1 MIEAARHDTSSS
13 GTASRRSSVLPVLSR
28 TLASFWADRI
38 PSVAA
43 GVTFFFLLALFPA
56 IFSIV
61 SLYGLFADRS
71 SISQLISAVAPY
83 LPSGAIDVVRTDLI
97 RLAAEKPS
105 KLDLAFFT
113 GMAIAL
119 WSASGGVSA
128 LIDAMNVAFNRKETR
143 GFLKLTFDA
152 LVFTVIITIAMVAAV
167 YLAVVLPVGL
177 AHAPYGQ
184 QLDSVFAFLRW
195 PVVFV
200 AAMLLVH
207 LIYRIAPDR
216 RDKET
221 SWISWGSASAALLW
235 ILGTLV
241 FTWYVQ
247 KFGTYDRTY
256 GSLGSAVGFLTW
268 IWITVVILLAG
279 AELDSEI
286 ARAHGDRGNRT
297 EP

>member
-1 MIEAARHDTSSS
+1 MIEAVRRDSSS
-13 GTASRRSSVLPVLSR
+13 DTGATRTSILALLER

-71 SISQLISAVAPY
+71 SISHLISAVAPY

-97 RLAAEKPS
+97 RLAAEKPAR
-105 KLDLAFFT
+105 LDLAFFT

-143 GFLKLTFDA
+143 GFVKLTFDA

-184 QLDSVFAFLRW
+184 QLDNAFAFLRW
-195 PVVFV
+195 PVVFI

-221 SWISWGSASAALLW
+221 SWISWGSAIAALLW

-286 ARAHGDRGNRT
+286 ARAHGNSGNR
-297 EP
+297 

>member
-1 MIEAARHDTSSS
+1 MIEAVRRDSSS
-13 GTASRRSSVLPVLSR
+13 DPGTTRTSILALLER

-71 SISQLISAVAPY
+71 SISHLISAVAPY

-97 RLAAEKPS
+97 RLAAEKPAR
-105 KLDLAFFT
+105 LDLAFFT

-143 GFLKLTFDA
+143 GFVKLTFDA

-184 QLDSVFAFLRW
+184 QLDNVFAFLRW
-195 PVVFV
+195 PVVFI

-221 SWISWGSASAALLW
+221 SWISWGSTIAALLW

-286 ARAHGDRGNRT
+286 ARAHGDRGNR
-297 EP
+297 

>member
-1 MIEAARHDTSSS
+1 MIEAVRRDSSS
-13 GTASRRSSVLPVLSR
+13 DPGTTRTSILALLER

-71 SISQLISAVAPY
+71 SISHLISAVAPY

-97 RLAAEKPS
+97 RLAAEKPAR
-105 KLDLAFFT
+105 LDLAFFT

-143 GFLKLTFDA
+143 GFVKLTFDA

-184 QLDSVFAFLRW
+184 QLDNVFAFLRW
-195 PVVFV
+195 PVVFI

-216 RDKET
+216 TDKET
-221 SWISWGSASAALLW
+221 SWISWGSAIAALLW

-286 ARAHGDRGNRT
+286 ARAHGDRGNR
-297 EP
+297 